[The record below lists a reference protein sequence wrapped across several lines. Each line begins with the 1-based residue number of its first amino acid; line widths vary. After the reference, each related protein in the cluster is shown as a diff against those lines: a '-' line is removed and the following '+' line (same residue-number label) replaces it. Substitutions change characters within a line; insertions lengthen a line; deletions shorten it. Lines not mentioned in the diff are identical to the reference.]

1 MAGKIHDQRHFIMFE
16 REDQGFEYGQNP
28 SGYVKIEVRGGKG
41 KLSALAQNLKYSD
54 NLSYRLYLIKCSD
67 YQTVPVDAGIMQ
79 VKKNSFEADWSF
91 NPEQVGESGN
101 SIDEFNVAAIIAEY
115 SDRKKLHVECP
126 LAAYRGK
133 KISWR
138 KKLEEYLTVPPLK
151 QQPISAEKASTT
163 IEPAIME
170 AEKFVLTED
179 NMVESMETVNNNAV
193 DIFSAPEQI
202 EGEKNDDITE
212 KDFKTD
218 IDLMP
223 DDNPEDSPTMSDE
236 EYDGEFGKGCIYKEN
251 NTCGF
256 KQGSAGFYNP
266 CIYCNIGTSA
276 QNSQYSNRPSGSADS
291 LRKNL
296 DKYFET
302 FDPFGS
308 KRKDYK
314 WWKVNNPVY
323 LNNVL
328 YQCNIKTPLLFNPKV
343 MLAHFKYKHLIVG
356 IYTDRMR
363 RREFIVCGVPGVY
376 SVDEKPF
383 GDMCRWVQL
392 EGNRP
397 KHGAFGYWLVYMDS
411 RTGKFINL
419 G

>member
-16 REDQGFEYGQNP
+16 REDQGFEYGQSP
-28 SGYVKIEVRGGKG
+28 SGYLKIEVRGGKG

-67 YQTVPVDAGIMQ
+67 YELIPIDTGTL
-79 VKKNSFEADWSF
+79 VKKNSFEADWGF
-91 NPEQVGESGN
+91 DPERVGGSGN
-101 SIDEFNVAAIIAEY
+101 SIDEFNIAAIIAEY
-115 SDRKKLHVECP
+115 SDRKKVHIECP

-138 KKLEEYLTVPPLK
+138 RKLEEFLSEPPLK
-151 QQPISAEKASTT
+151 QQPAAEDLIDS
-163 IEPAIME
+163 IETMQETDE
-170 AEKFVLTED
+170 AVQTD
-179 NMVESMETVNNNAV
+179 GVMVESMETVNNNTM
-193 DIFSAPEQI
+193 DFYPGTEQI
-202 EGEKNDDITE
+202 AEERNENLSEADCNSEIG
-212 KDFKTD
+212 
-218 IDLMP
+218 IDAMP
-223 DDNPEDSPTMSDE
+223 DQNPEDSAIITDE
-236 EYDGEFGKGCIYKEN
+236 EYDSEFGKGCIYKEN

-256 KQGSAGFYNP
+256 KEGTLGFYNP
-266 CIYCNIGTSA
+266 CVYCNIGNNA
-276 QNSQYSNRPSGSADS
+276 KNQQYTNRAFGSSDS
-291 LRKNL
+291 LRKSL

-302 FDPFGS
+302 FDPFES

-328 YQCNIKTPLLFNPKV
+328 YQYNIRTPLLFNPKV
-343 MLAHFKYKHLIVG
+343 MMAHFKYKHLIVG

-363 RREFIVCGVPGVY
+363 HREFIVCGVPGVY